1 MMRTWLAVLVASFL
15 AARAGAEGT
24 QILKTQRDKVNYAIG
39 VGVARN
45 FSRQGIEVDVD
56 LVIRGMKD
64 TLSGQKLLMPEDEL
78 RKTMNAFQLEVRQ
91 KQADLRRKNA
101 QASGKLAETNKKA
114 GDAFLIENKKK
125 EGVVTLPSG
134 LQYKILK
141 AGDGKRATE
150 ADSVVCHYKGT
161 LIDGTE
167 FDSSYRNGQPA
178 TQEVKKVIAGWKEA
192 LQLMPVGS
200 KWQLVV
206 PPELAYKMRGV
217 DSSIGPN
224 ATLVFE
230 VELLAIK

>member
-1 MMRTWLAVLVASFL
+1 MTRNLMAILLVGLLVAQ
-15 AARAGAEGT
+15 AGAEET
-24 QILKTQRDKVNYAIG
+24 QVLKTQKDKVNYAIG

-45 FSRQGIEVDVD
+45 FTRQGIEVDVD
-56 LVIRGMKD
+56 LVVKGLKD
-64 TLSGQKLLMPEDEL
+64 ALGGQKLLMSEDEL
-78 RKTMNAFQLEVRQ
+78 SRTMSAFQVEVRQ
-91 KQADLRRKNA
+91 KQADLRRKQSQTNP
-101 QASGKLAETNKKA
+101 KLAENNKKA

-134 LQYKILK
+134 LQYKVLK

-167 FDSSYRNGQPA
+167 FDSSYRTGHPA
-178 TQEVKKVIAGWKEA
+178 TLEVKKVIAGWKEA

-200 KWQLVV
+200 KWQLAV
-206 PPELAYKMRGV
+206 PADLAYKARGV
-217 DSSIGPN
+217 GPSIGPN
-224 ATLVFE
+224 ATLIFE